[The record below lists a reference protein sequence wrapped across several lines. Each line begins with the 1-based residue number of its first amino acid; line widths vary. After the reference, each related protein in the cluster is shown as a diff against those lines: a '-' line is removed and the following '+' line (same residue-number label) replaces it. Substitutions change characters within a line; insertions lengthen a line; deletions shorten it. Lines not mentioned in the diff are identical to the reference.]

1 MFDIF
6 NIDIASFARQLA
18 IMAVPILIAI
28 TCHEVA
34 HGYAAWRMGD
44 PTAKLKGRL
53 TLNPLRHID
62 LVGTIIVPLLLVLM
76 KSPFLFG
83 WAKPVPVNPRYF
95 ADPVRGMMLVSLAGP
110 GSNFALALGFAALY
124 HALFWLAAVL
134 DGAGT
139 GVLMPLVL
147 MAKYGVLINL
157 ILGIFNLFPVPPL
170 DGSKILA
177 GFLPYRGA
185 AFIYGLERYGL
196 VLIILL
202 LLTGV
207 LQKILLPL
215 VSAGMR
221 FLGVTV

>member
-1 MFDIF
+1 MFD
-6 NIDIASFARQLA
+6 IDIASFARQLA
-18 IMAVPILIAI
+18 IMAVPVLIAI
-28 TCHEVA
+28 TCHEAA
-34 HGYAAWRMGD
+34 HGFAAWRMGD
-44 PTAKLKGRL
+44 PTAKLNGRL

-62 LVGTIIVPLLLVLM
+62 PVGTIIFPLLLVLV

-95 ADPVRGMMLVSLAGP
+95 ADPVKGMMLVSLAGP

-124 HALFWLAAVL
+124 HALFWLAAFL
-134 DGAGT
+134 DGAGM
-139 GVLMPLVL
+139 GVLVPLVL
-147 MAKYGVLINL
+147 MAGYGVLINL
-157 ILGIFNLFPVPPL
+157 MLGIFNLFPVPPL

-177 GFLPYRGA
+177 GFLPHRWA
-185 AFIYGLERYGL
+185 AFIYGLERYGF

-207 LQKILLPL
+207 LQKVLLPM
-215 VSAGMR
+215 VAAGMH